1 MKDLF
6 ISATNKTPEIIFST
20 NGDLQISGYCIPED
34 ASAFFSPINAWLDL
48 FLRNNPKVITISANL
63 EYINTSSLSQMI
75 RSIKTILTN
84 CRNMSEVNIIWR
96 YDSDDIDALEQG
108 EIFGKIIHHPIQLVS
123 N

>member
-20 NGDLQISGYCIPED
+20 SGDLQISGYCIPED

-48 FLRNNPKVITISANL
+48 FLKSNPKVITISANL
-63 EYINTSSLSQMI
+63 EYINTSSLSHMI
-75 RSIKTILTN
+75 RSIKTILISA
-84 CRNMSEVNIIWR
+84 RHMSEVNIIWK
-96 YDSDDIDALEQG
+96 YDSDDVDALEQG
-108 EIFGKIIHHPIQLVS
+108 ETLRQIIRHPIEMVS